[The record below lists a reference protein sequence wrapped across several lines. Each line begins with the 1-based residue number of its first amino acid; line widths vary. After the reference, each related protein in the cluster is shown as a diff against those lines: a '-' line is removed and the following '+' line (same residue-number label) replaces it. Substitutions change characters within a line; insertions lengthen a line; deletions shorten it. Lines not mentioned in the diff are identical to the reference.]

1 MGRDPEPGRRPAAG
15 ELVFWGRL
23 AIGAGVVAWVLA
35 PIDFGQLR
43 LSAGWLAPLF
53 FMGCKLSA
61 DLFPIKLRDLEFT
74 VGGAVL
80 VAAAI
85 IFPEPVPVLIAVVPS
100 VVADLW
106 RRKSWDRT
114 AVNAAS
120 DATTAFVAHF
130 VYQSLGSRAI
140 ALDSWSDVLS
150 VAAVVAAY
158 YFFST
163 APPALMVALMK
174 RQPVLHVLR
183 GNVYSVYMDLV
194 GLLLFG
200 VLTAYIWT
208 YAYRLTVIL
217 VSLGVIIYKVFELA
231 GRLNVETVQA
241 LQTIVDVVDERDRYT
256 YNHSLLVAEYSRLV
270 AERLVSEPHKVETI
284 VRAAYLHDIGKIGIS
299 DGELNKPG
307 PLSEDEYEQMK
318 KHPAIGARILASY
331 SQFREG
337 ADIVLAH
344 QERYDGSGY
353 PNGMRG
359 DEIPIGARIISVV
372 DAYVA
377 MTTNRPYRRAL
388 STAQAVDELRQGIG
402 THFDPVV
409 CAVFLKLL
417 FERHLGDRDQVDEM
431 ERLRAVR
438 RPGVV
443 EVPAG

>member
-1 MGRDPEPGRRPAAG
+1 MGGNERAGSRPVAG
-15 ELVFWGRL
+15 QVAFWARVALGL
-23 AIGAGVVAWVLA
+23 AVVGWVLA
-35 PIDFGQLR
+35 RVDYGQVR
-43 LSAGWLAPLF
+43 LSWSWFGPLL
-53 FMGCKLSA
+53 FMVCKLFA

-85 IFPEPVPVLIAVVPS
+85 VFPEPTPVLIAVVPS
-100 VVADLW
+100 VAADLL
-106 RRKSWDRT
+106 RDKSWDRT

-120 DATTAFVAHF
+120 DATTVFVAGF
-130 VYQSLGSRAI
+130 VYYWLDPRGISLA
-140 ALDSWSDVLS
+140 SWHDAAS

-158 YFFST
+158 YFLST
-163 APPALMVALMK
+163 GPPALMVSLMK

-183 GNVYSVYMDLV
+183 ANMYSAYMDLV

-200 VLTAYIWT
+200 VLTAYIWM
-208 YAYRLTVIL
+208 YAPRLMLIL

-270 AERLVSEPHKVETI
+270 AERLVTDPQQVETI
-284 VRAAYLHDIGKIGIS
+284 VRAAYLHDIGKIGIP

-307 PLSEDEYEQMK
+307 PLSAEEYEQMK

-331 SQFREG
+331 SQFSEG
-337 ADIVLAH
+337 AGIVLAH

-353 PNGMRG
+353 PKGLSG
-359 DEIPIGARIISVV
+359 DDIPIGARIIAVV

-409 CAVFLKLL
+409 CAIFLKLL
-417 FERHLGDRDQVDEM
+417 FERRLGDRDQVGEM

-438 RPGVV
+438 HPL
-443 EVPAG
+443 PAEQPA

>member
-1 MGRDPEPGRRPAAG
+1 MAGR
-15 ELVFWGRL
+15 LIFWGRVALGL
-23 AIGAGVVAWVLA
+23 AIAIWVLL
-35 PIDFGQLR
+35 PVDFGR
-43 LSAGWLAPLF
+43 LHLSWSWLGPLL
-53 FMGCKLSA
+53 FMVCKLLA

-74 VGGAVL
+74 VAGAVL

-85 IFPEPVPVLIAVVPS
+85 VFPEPVPVLVAIVPS
-100 VVADLW
+100 VAADLL
-106 RRKSWDRT
+106 RHKSWDRT

-120 DATTAFVAHF
+120 DATTVFVAQL
-130 VYQSLGSRAI
+130 VYSSLDPRAI
-140 ALDSWSDVLS
+140 ALDSGQGVAS
-150 VAAVVAAY
+150 VTAVVLAY

-163 APPALMVALMK
+163 LPPALMVSLMK
-174 RQPVLHVLR
+174 RQPLLHVLR
-183 GNVYSVYMDLV
+183 ANMYSAYMDLV

-208 YAYRLTVIL
+208 YAPRLTIIL

-270 AERLVSEPHKVETI
+270 AERLVNDPQKVETI
-284 VRAAYLHDIGKIGIS
+284 VRAAYLHDIGKIGIA

-307 PLSEDEYEQMK
+307 PLSAEEYELMK
-318 KHPAIGARILASY
+318 RHPAIGARILASY
-331 SQFREG
+331 SQFSEG
-337 ADIVLAH
+337 AGIVLAH
-344 QERYDGSGY
+344 QERWDGSGY
-353 PNGMRG
+353 PNGLRG
-359 DEIPIGARIISVV
+359 DEIPIGARIIAVV

-388 STAQAVDELRQGIG
+388 TTEQAVNELRQGIG

-409 CAVFLKLL
+409 CAIFLKLL
-417 FERHLGDRDQVDEM
+417 FERRLGDRDQVGEM

-438 RPGVV
+438 HPEGA
-443 EVPAG
+443 EQPA

>member
-1 MGRDPEPGRRPAAG
+1 MGRSGEPSRRPAAG
-15 ELVFWGRL
+15 EVVFWARL
-23 AIGAGVVAWVLA
+23 AVGAGIVAWVVGA
-35 PIDFGQLR
+35 VDFGQLR

-100 VVADLW
+100 VAADLW

-120 DATTAFVAHF
+120 DATTVFVAHF
-130 VYQSLGSRAI
+130 VYQSLNNHAI

-163 APPALMVALMK
+163 GPPALMVALRK

-307 PLSEDEYEQMK
+307 PLSGDEYEQMK

-344 QERYDGSGY
+344 QERYDGTGY
-353 PNGMRG
+353 PSGLRG

-388 STAQAVDELRQGIG
+388 STGQAVDELRQGIG
-402 THFDPVV
+402 THFDPLV

-438 RPGVV
+438 RPDAV
-443 EVPAG
+443 EIPAS

>member
-1 MGRDPEPGRRPAAG
+1 MSGSERAGRRPVAG
-15 ELVFWGRL
+15 QVAFWARVALGL
-23 AIGAGVVAWVLA
+23 AIFAWVLA
-35 PIDFGQLR
+35 RVDYGGLR
-43 LSAGWLAPLF
+43 LSSSWFGPLA
-53 FMGCKLSA
+53 FMACKLLA

-85 IFPEPVPVLIAVVPS
+85 VFPEPLPVLIAVLPS
-100 VVADLW
+100 VAADLV
-106 RRKSWDRT
+106 RHKSLDRT

-120 DATTAFVAHF
+120 DATTVFVAGF
-130 VYQSLGSRAI
+130 VYQMLDPGAI
-140 ALDSWSDVLS
+140 WLDSWQDVASL
-150 VAAVVAAY
+150 AAVVGTY

-163 APPALMVALMK
+163 GPPALMVSLMK

-183 GNVYSVYMDLV
+183 ANMYSAYMDLV

-200 VLTAYIWT
+200 VLTAYIWVF
-208 YAYRLTVIL
+208 APRLTIIL

-270 AERLVSEPHKVETI
+270 AERLVTDPQQVETI
-284 VRAAYLHDIGKIGIS
+284 VRAAYLHDIGKIGIP

-307 PLSEDEYEQMK
+307 PLSAGEYEQMK

-331 SQFREG
+331 SQFSEG
-337 ADIVLAH
+337 AGIVLAH

-353 PNGMRG
+353 PAGLAG
-359 DEIPIGARIISVV
+359 DLIPIGARIIAVV

-377 MTTNRPYRRAL
+377 MTTNRPYRNAL

-409 CAVFLKLL
+409 CATFLKLL
-417 FERHLGDRDQVDEM
+417 FERRLGDRDQVGEM

-438 RPGVV
+438 HP
-443 EVPAG
+443 EPAEQTA

>member
-1 MGRDPEPGRRPAAG
+1 MGRDREPGRRPAAG
-15 ELVFWGRL
+15 EVAFWARL
-23 AIGAGVVAWVLA
+23 AVGAGIVAWVVG
-35 PIDFGQLR
+35 PVDFGQLR

-53 FMGCKLSA
+53 FMACKLSA

-85 IFPEPVPVLIAVVPS
+85 IFPEPVPVLIAVIPS
-100 VVADLW
+100 VAADLW

-120 DATTAFVAHF
+120 DATTVFVAHF
-130 VYQSLGSRAI
+130 VYQSLDNRAI
-140 ALDSWSDVLS
+140 ALDTWSDVLS

-163 APPALMVALMK
+163 GPPALMVALMK

-270 AERLVSEPHKVETI
+270 AERLVSEPQKVETI

-307 PLSEDEYEQMK
+307 PLSEDEYEKMK
-318 KHPAIGARILASY
+318 KHPVIGARILASY

-337 ADIVLAH
+337 AGIVLAH
-344 QERYDGSGY
+344 QERYDGTGY
-353 PNGMRG
+353 PNGLRG

-438 RPGVV
+438 RPDAV

>member
-1 MGRDPEPGRRPAAG
+1 MAGR
-15 ELVFWGRL
+15 LIFWGRVALGL
-23 AIGAGVVAWVLA
+23 AIAIWVLL
-35 PIDFGQLR
+35 PVDFGRLQL
-43 LSAGWLAPLF
+43 SWSWFGPLL
-53 FMGCKLSA
+53 FMVCKLLA

-74 VGGAVL
+74 VAGAVL

-85 IFPEPVPVLIAVVPS
+85 VFPEPVPVLVAIVPS
-100 VVADLW
+100 VAADLL
-106 RRKSWDRT
+106 RHKSWDRT

-120 DATTAFVAHF
+120 DATTAFVAQL
-130 VYQSLGSRAI
+130 VYSSLDPRAI
-140 ALDSWSDVLS
+140 ALDSGQGVAS
-150 VAAVVAAY
+150 VTAVVLAY

-163 APPALMVALMK
+163 LPPALMVSLMK
-174 RQPVLHVLR
+174 RQPLLHVLR
-183 GNVYSVYMDLV
+183 ANMYSAYMDLV

-208 YAYRLTVIL
+208 YAPRLTIIL

-270 AERLVSEPHKVETI
+270 AERLVNDPQKVETI
-284 VRAAYLHDIGKIGIS
+284 VRAAYLHDIGKIGIA

-307 PLSEDEYEQMK
+307 PLSAEEYELMK
-318 KHPAIGARILASY
+318 RHPAIGARILASY
-331 SQFREG
+331 SQFSEG
-337 ADIVLAH
+337 AGIVLAH
-344 QERYDGSGY
+344 QERWDGSGY

-359 DEIPIGARIISVV
+359 DEIPIGARIIAVV

-388 STAQAVDELRQGIG
+388 TTEQAVNELRQGIG

-409 CAVFLKLL
+409 CAIFLKLL
-417 FERHLGDRDQVDEM
+417 FERRLGDRDQVGEM

-438 RPGVV
+438 HP
-443 EVPAG
+443 EPAEQPA

>member
-1 MGRDPEPGRRPAAG
+1 MGGSERTGRRPVAG
-15 ELVFWGRL
+15 QLAFWARVILGV
-23 AIGAGVVAWVLA
+23 AIVVWVLLPVDYA
-35 PIDFGQLR
+35 QLR
-43 LSAGWLAPLF
+43 LSWSWFGPLL
-53 FMGCKLSA
+53 FMVCKLLA

-85 IFPEPVPVLIAVVPS
+85 VFPEPLPVLIAIGPS
-100 VVADLW
+100 VAADLL
-106 RRKSWDRT
+106 RHKSWDRT

-120 DATTAFVAHF
+120 DATTVFVAAFV
-130 VYQSLGSRAI
+130 YSSLDPHAI
-140 ALDSWSDVLS
+140 ALYSWQGVGS
-150 VAAVVAAY
+150 VAAVVGAY

-163 APPALMVALMK
+163 APPALMVSLMK

-183 GNVYSVYMDLV
+183 ANMYSAYMDLV

-208 YAYRLTVIL
+208 YAPRLTLIL

-270 AERLVSEPHKVETI
+270 AERLVTDPQKVETI
-284 VRAAYLHDIGKIGIS
+284 VRAAYLHDIGKIGIP

-307 PLSEDEYEQMK
+307 PLSADEYEQMK

-331 SQFREG
+331 SQFSEG

-353 PNGMRG
+353 PKGLRG
-359 DEIPIGARIISVV
+359 DEIPIGARIIAVI

-402 THFDPVV
+402 TQFDPVV
-409 CAVFLKLL
+409 CAIFLKLV
-417 FERHLGDRDQVDEM
+417 FDRHLGDRDQAGEM

-438 RPGVV
+438 HP
-443 EVPAG
+443 EAAEQPA